1 MHCVFPKNRHIAYY
15 RCVDIHRIDPK
26 YIYGFGFFQHRKHFL
41 SLQRPKSANNGKK
54 VLQTSGLKNGFHN
67 AHLYMHPYILALI
80 NDGLI

>member
-1 MHCVFPKNRHIAYY
+1 MDLDSFSTGSTSSHYKDQKVPTMA
-15 RCVDIHRIDPK
+15 
-26 YIYGFGFFQHRKHFL
+26 
-41 SLQRPKSANNGKK
+41 KK